1 MKITNKNILADEEL
15 TNFLNE
21 ELKDAPEIITLE
33 DIINGKVD
41 IKIIDDTELNDLV
54 SDASI
59 AEDFAYGTEEEE
71 YCKTVYSKIK
81 EIVEVEKFR
90 RNSR

>member
-1 MKITNKNILADEEL
+1 MKITNKNILADKEL

-33 DIINGKVD
+33 DVINSKVD
-41 IKIIDDTELNDLV
+41 IKTISDAELNDLV
-54 SDASI
+54 NDASI

-71 YCKTVYSKIK
+71 YCKTIYNKIK
-81 EIVEVEKFR
+81 ETVKAEKIR